1 MQDFNACEESI
12 HVDVNDELRQVPLCF
27 KLCDLEGSI
36 SQSILYDLCVQ
47 NAPAY
52 RHLALPWLN
61 WTISTER

>member
-36 SQSILYDLCVQ
+36 SQSILYTYVFRMHQLIDTLL
-47 NAPAY
+47 Y
-52 RHLALPWLN
+52 LG
-61 WTISTER
+61 